1 MTEKIDTAIIVAGG
15 LGTRLRPLTESIPK
29 PLLPIRG
36 KPIIEHLIRDL
47 KKHNITKI
55 IISIGYKAEQVQE
68 YFGDG
73 SSLGISI
80 SYAIE
85 TRPLGTGGAVRLA
98 SQNLTKPFFLVWG
111 DNLMDVNF
119 SRMEQEFLSAG
130 TPLIM
135 ALTPRE
141 DVENFGVSKLEGKKI
156 ITFVEKPKRE
166 EAPSSLVDI
175 GAYIVNP
182 SCLKMLP
189 DGKSSIETDC
199 FEKLAPQGKI
209 AAFIHRGQWFPTD
222 TPEKYAL
229 ACEKFMP
236 L

>member
-1 MTEKIDTAIIVAGG
+1 MVNTAVILAGG
-15 LGTRLRPLTESIPK
+15 FGTRLRPLTDTTPK
-29 PLLPIRG
+29 PLLPVKG
-36 KPIIEHLIRDL
+36 KPTLLHIIENIRE
-47 KKHNITKI
+47 HNIKNI
-55 IISIGYKAEQVQE
+55 ILSVGYKAELIE
-68 YFGDG
+68 NYFGDG
-73 SSLGISI
+73 KRFGINI
-80 SYAIE
+80 SYSKE
-85 TRPLGTGGAVRLA
+85 SEPLGTGGAVQKA
-98 SQNLTKPFFLVWG
+98 AAEIQGPFVLVWG
-111 DNLMDVNF
+111 DGLMDVHF
-119 SRMEQEFLSAG
+119 SRMGQEFLTAG
-130 TPLIM
+130 TPLLM

-141 DVENFGVSKLEGKKI
+141 DVENFGVAKLEGEKI
-156 ITFVEKPKRE
+156 ITFVEKPKKE
-166 EAPSSLVDI
+166 DAPSNLVDI

>member
-1 MTEKIDTAIIVAGG
+1 MVNTAVILAGG
-15 LGTRLRPLTESIPK
+15 FGTRLRPLTDTIPK
-29 PLLPIRG
+29 PLLPVKG
-36 KPIIEHLIRDL
+36 KPTLLHIIENLR
-47 KKHNITKI
+47 KHSIKNII
-55 IISIGYKAEQVQE
+55 LSVGYKAELIE
-68 YFGDG
+68 NYFGDG
-73 SSLGISI
+73 KRFGINI
-80 SYAIE
+80 SYSRE
-85 TRPLGTGGAVRLA
+85 SEPLGTGGAVQKA
-98 SQNLTKPFFLVWG
+98 AAKIQGPFVLVWG
-111 DNLMDVNF
+111 DGLMDVNF
-119 SRMEQEFLSAG
+119 LRMEQEFLSAG

-141 DVENFGVSKLEGKKI
+141 DVENFGVAKLKGKKI
-156 ITFVEKPKRE
+156 ITFVEKPKKE
-166 EAPSSLVDI
+166 DAPSNLVDI